1 MRDRDWMNPRRR
13 RTLSAYAFV
22 VAVLMRGVTPGSAS
36 ADEGWAESLEWCAND
51 CGALRCP
58 TDVLGLVVADPRTI
72 LAAACP
78 RKALIALARQA
89 ARAGQRTKAF
99 AIART
104 CHCHNPLAQA
114 TLEDSKQKVIEWLG
128 K

>member
-1 MRDRDWMNPRRR
+1 
-13 RTLSAYAFV
+13 
-22 VAVLMRGVTPGSAS
+22 
-36 ADEGWAESLEWCAND
+36 
-51 CGALRCP
+51 
-58 TDVLGLVVADPRTI
+58 VLGLVVADPHTI

-89 ARAGQRTKAF
+89 ARAGQRAKAF
-99 AIART
+99 ALARA

-114 TLEDSKQKVIEWLG
+114 TLEGSKQNVIEWLG